1 MMLAGLLGS
10 CMPAA
15 RAAKIT
21 TKLAPDAV
29 KAFELYVAET
39 EPLLGDRFDE
49 SKIGWTAGAIRD
61 SAMAILGKGRAVA
74 FDRNP
79 AGTYKDLAVRNGV
92 IHHWAGAI
100 AVANR
105 SVAQVAAVLQDYS
118 NYKHIYKPEV
128 VSAEAKLLS
137 SSESALKYKVH
148 LLLLRIEKGIP
159 FAFHIDS
166 IADYAY
172 SPRPISA
179 SRLDVTSRS
188 TLVRETDSGKPDYRD
203 LLPEGEDHGIIWKI
217 NTYWRLRQE
226 GPDVY
231 AECEMISLSRA
242 TPALL
247 NVLLLGRVGDMIRA
261 GAVTHLKGTLENT
274 KAAAGKT

>member
-1 MMLAGLLGS
+1 M
-10 CMPAA
+10 
-15 RAAKIT
+15 
-21 TKLAPDAV
+21 
-29 KAFELYVAET
+29 
-39 EPLLGDRFDE
+39 
-49 SKIGWTAGAIRD
+49 
-61 SAMAILGKGRAVA
+61 
-74 FDRNP
+74 
-79 AGTYKDLAVRNGV
+79 
-92 IHHWAGAI
+92 
-100 AVANR
+100 
-105 SVAQVAAVLQDYS
+105 
-118 NYKHIYKPEV
+118 

-166 IADYAY
+166 IADYNFA
-172 SPRPISA
+172 PKLAAA

-242 TPALL
+242 TPTLL
-247 NVLLLGRVGDMIRA
+247 NVLLLGRIGEMIRV
-261 GAVTHLKGTLENT
+261 GAVAHMKSSLENT
-274 KAAAGKT
+274 KAAAGKRSSS